1 MTTAD
6 VLDAPPPALSA
17 RHAEDVA
24 RERYGLDATAE
35 PLVSERDQNFRLTDA
50 SGAAWVLKVSNAAED
65 RGVVEMEVAAV
76 ERIRSV
82 DPALPVPVAR
92 PALDGST
99 VVTAVVDGATHLVR
113 LLPLLPGRTAAPAEL
128 DPAAIAHVG
137 EVVGRIGLAL
147 RGFFHPAAGRTIWWD
162 QQHLPELARRVSLTE
177 APERRELLGRVLERF
192 NRRVVPALP
201 TLRSQLIHNDVTLDN
216 LLLDDDQRVT
226 GIIDFGDMAHTA
238 LVLDVPA
245 TLQSLVRDRTDL
257 FEVTDAFL
265 AGYAS
270 VLPLEAAEAEL
281 LGDLLAGRMAQ
292 TILIS
297 AWRMPQHPDNEYIRG
312 WAGPAWELLEQME
325 AIGFDEVSRRM
336 AAIARAPLRRRTAD
350 DQLLARRHR
359 VLGTAL
365 ESLSYRHPLH
375 LVRGDGAWMEAA
387 DGRRYLDAY
396 NNVPVVGHA
405 HPRVVAA
412 IARQAA
418 TLNTNTRYLHEHVV
432 DLAERL
438 VATMPDGLDTV
449 LFVNSGSEAND
460 LAWRLATTVHRS
472 RCGPR
477 HRLELPRRHGGH
489 RRHHGLR
496 VARRRA
502 ARRRRDL
509 PGARHLSGRVRRCG
523 RSGFR
528 WARRGRRGRE
538 PPRRPRAA
546 AGGAVRRLRVHAPTA
561 SSCPRPP
568 SWPRS
573 WRPRAAAGALF
584 VADEV
589 QSGHGRTGELWGFS
603 RWGVTPDIVT
613 LGKPMGNG
621 HPIAAVITRAE
632 IVDRFGAST
641 TFFSTFGG
649 NPVACAAALAVL
661 DVLEEE
667 GLVAQCGDR
676 RRPAA
681 LRAGGAG
688 GPPCGDRRRPRSRA
702 DDRRRAGDRS
712 RLARARRRPR
722 EAREGRDGRARR
734 ADRHDRPARQRP
746 EDPSAAVPHR
756 DEARSRPDRA
766 ATPRQRARSRYQR
779 SVTRAIRRSRPPWPP
794 LPRRRGRGSRGP
806 CRRRAAAAR
815 GAASSARGR
824 RMRRW
829 DGRARSPR
837 R

>member
-6 VLDAPPPALSA
+6 VLDAPPPALGA
-17 RHAEDVA
+17 RHAEEVA
-24 RERYGLDATAE
+24 RERYGMDTTAE

-50 SGAAWVLKVSNAAED
+50 SSAAWVLKVSNAAED
-65 RGVVEMEVAAV
+65 RAVVEMEVAAV

-99 VVTAVVDGATHLVR
+99 VITAGVDGATHLVR
-113 LLPLLPGRTAAPAEL
+113 LLPLLPGRSAAPAEL
-128 DPAAIAHVG
+128 DPVAIAHVG

-162 QQHLPELARRVSLTE
+162 QRHLPELARRVSLTE

-216 LLLDDDQRVT
+216 LLLDDDRRVT

-238 LVLDVPA
+238 LILDVPA

-257 FEVTDAFL
+257 FEVCDAFL
-265 AGYAS
+265 SGYAS
-270 VLPLEAAEAEL
+270 VLPLEAAEAAL

-297 AWRMPQHPDNEYIRG
+297 AWRMPQHPENEYIRG
-312 WAGPAWELLEQME
+312 WAGPAWELLEQMD
-325 AIGFDEVSRRM
+325 AIGFDEASRRM
-336 AAIARAPLRRRTAD
+336 AAIARAPLGRHAPD
-350 DQLLARRHR
+350 DQLLARRNR

-460 LAWRLATTVHRS
+460 LAWRLA
-472 RCGPR
+472 
-477 HRLELPRRHGGH
+477 RLYTGADAGLATAWSYHGVTAAIADITASEWPDREKPAGVEVFDAPDTY
-489 RRHHGLR
+489 RGRYADADDPASVG
-496 VARRRA
+496 RA
-502 ARRRRDL
+502 EITA
-509 PGARHLSGRVRRCG
+509 AVGRL
-523 RSGFR
+523 
-528 WARRGRRGRE
+528 AERGRRPAALYVDSTFTADGIFVPE
-538 PPRRPRAA
+538 PAIVSAIVAA
-546 AGGAVRRLRVHAPTA
+546 ARD
-561 SSCPRPP
+561 
-568 SWPRS
+568 
-573 WRPRAAAGALF
+573 AGALF

-589 QSGHGRTGELWGFS
+589 QSGHGRTGELWGFP

-632 IVDRFGAST
+632 IVDRFGSST

-649 NPVACAAALAVL
+649 NPVASAAALAVL

-667 GLVAQCGDR
+667 GLVARAATVGDR
-676 RRPAA
+676 LRSELAA
-681 LRAGGAG
+681 LAVRHEVIGDVRGRGLMAGVELVTDRA
-688 GPPCGDRRRPRSRA
+688 SREP
-702 DDRRRAGDRS
+702 AGD
-712 RLARARRRPR
+712 LATRVKDEMAERCVLIGTTGRHGNVLKIRP
-722 EAREGRDGRARR
+722 
-734 ADRHDRPARQRP
+734 PLCIT
-746 EDPSAAVPHR
+746 R
-756 DEARSRPDRA
+756 DEADRIV
-766 ATPRQRARSRYQR
+766 TTLD
-779 SVTRAIRRSRPPWPP
+779 SV
-794 LPRRRGRGSRGP
+794 LGKLV
-806 CRRRAAAAR
+806 
-815 GAASSARGR
+815 
-824 RMRRW
+824 
-829 DGRARSPR
+829 
-837 R
+837 

>member
-1 MTTAD
+1 MTTTD
-6 VLDAPPPALSA
+6 VLDAPPPTLGA
-17 RHAEDVA
+17 RHAEEIA
-24 RERYGLDATAE
+24 RDRYGLDATAE

-50 SGAAWVLKVSNAAED
+50 SRAAWVLKVSNAAED

-76 ERIRSV
+76 ERIVAV

-99 VVTAVVDGATHLVR
+99 VVSVVVDGATHLVR
-113 LLPLLPGRTAAPAEL
+113 LLPLLPGRTAAPTEL
-128 DPAAIAHVG
+128 DLAAMTRVG

-162 QQHLPELARRVSLTE
+162 QQHLPELARRVSLTDE
-177 APERRELLGRVLERF
+177 PERRELLGRVLERF

-216 LLLDDDQRVT
+216 LLLDDDHRVT

-238 LVLDVPA
+238 LILDVPA
-245 TLQSLVRDRTDL
+245 TLQSLVRDRTDV

-270 VLPLEAAEAEL
+270 VLPLETMEAEL

-312 WAGPAWELLEQME
+312 WAGPAWELLEQMD

-336 AAIARAPLRRRTAD
+336 AAIARAPLRRSSAD
-350 DQLLARRHR
+350 DGQLLARRHR

-412 IARQAA
+412 IARQATA
-418 TLNTNTRYLHEHVV
+418 LNTNTRYLHEHVV

-438 VATMPDGLDTV
+438 VASMPDGLDTV

-460 LAWRLATTVHRS
+460 LAWRLATTYTAADAGLATAWSYHGVTAAVADVTASEWPNGERPDNVEVFEAPDTYRGRYADADDPASVGRAEIIAAVS
-472 RCGPR
+472 RLAG
-477 HRLELPRRHGGH
+477 
-489 RRHHGLR
+489 
-496 VARRRA
+496 
-502 ARRRRDL
+502 
-509 PGARHLSGRVRRCG
+509 
-523 RSGFR
+523 
-528 WARRGRRGRE
+528 RGRRPAALYVDSTFTADGIFVPE
-538 PPRRPRAA
+538 GATVAEMVAA
-546 AGGAVRRLRVHAPTA
+546 ARD
-561 SSCPRPP
+561 
-568 SWPRS
+568 
-573 WRPRAAAGALF
+573 AGALF

-621 HPIAAVITRAE
+621 HPVAAVVTRGE

-661 DVLEEE
+661 DVLEDE
-667 GLVAQCGDR
+667 GLVGHAVTVGDR
-676 RRPAA
+676 
-681 LRAGGAG
+681 LRAELTA
-688 GPPCGDRRRPRSRA
+688 
-702 DDRRRAGDRS
+702 
-712 RLARARRRPR
+712 LAT
-722 EAREGRDGRARR
+722 
-734 ADRHDRPARQRP
+734 RHD
-746 EDPSAAVPHR
+746 
-756 DEARSRPDRA
+756 
-766 ATPRQRARSRYQR
+766 
-779 SVTRAIRRSRPPWPP
+779 AIGDV
-794 LPRRRGRGSRGP
+794 RGRGLMTGVELVRDRGSREP
-806 CRRRAAAAR
+806 AADLAMSVKDEMAER
-815 GAASSARGR
+815 GVLIGTT
-824 RMRRW
+824 
-829 DGRARSPR
+829 GRAGNILKIRPPLCLTDDEADLIVSTLDGVLEELTD
-837 R
+837 